1 MTEHPLDD
9 DVRILQDHIAD
20 ARAGFEAEERVAAG
34 AGDQQRVLRLRSA
47 RAWVIGLLE
56 DELRAKE
63 AARVRIDE

>member
-9 DVRILQDHIAD
+9 GIRILQDHIAD
-20 ARAGFEAEERVAAG
+20 ARAGFEAEERAAAG

-47 RAWVIGLLE
+47 CAWAIGLLE

-63 AARVRIDE
+63 AARAGTDG